1 MPQFDFAN
9 VFWPQLIWLAV
20 IFSVLFFGIVL
31 PTLPKL
37 GRAVDAREEK
47 IQSDIEGAE
56 ASKAN
61 ADAITAEN
69 EAAHFSAQEGARA
82 AIASA
87 KDKAAKSVE
96 AKLSAANEKIEAK
109 LNAAQAELAQ
119 ARLKA
124 MAEIEAIA
132 AESAAD
138 IVEKLSGTRP
148 AAAVAN
154 AAAKSVLAEA

>member
-47 IQSDIEGAE
+47 IKGDIDGAE
-56 ASKAN
+56 AAKAN
-61 ADAITAEN
+61 ADIVVEEN
-69 EAAHFSAQEGARA
+69 ETGHAKAQESSRA
-82 AIASA
+82 VVALA

-96 AKLSAANEKIEAK
+96 KKLAAANEKIEAK

-119 ARLKA
+119 ARTKA
-124 MAEIEAIA
+124 MAEIETIA
-132 AESAAD
+132 ADSAAD

-148 AAAVAN
+148 AAAAAK

>member
-47 IQSDIEGAE
+47 IKGDIDGAE
-56 ASKAN
+56 AAKAN
-61 ADAITAEN
+61 ADIVVEEN
-69 EAAHFSAQEGARA
+69 ETGHAKAQESSRA
-82 AIASA
+82 VVALA

-96 AKLSAANEKIEAK
+96 KKLAAANEKIEAK

-119 ARLKA
+119 ARTKA
-124 MAEIEAIA
+124 MAEIETIA
-132 AESAAD
+132 ADSAAD

-148 AAAVAN
+148 AAAAAR

>member
-9 VFWPQLIWLAV
+9 VFWPQLIWLTV

-47 IQSDIEGAE
+47 IKGDIDGAE
-56 ASKAN
+56 AAKAN
-61 ADAITAEN
+61 ADIVVEEN
-69 EAAHFSAQEGARA
+69 ETGHAKAQESSRA
-82 AIASA
+82 VVALA

-96 AKLSAANEKIEAK
+96 KKLAAANEKIEAK

-119 ARLKA
+119 ARTKA
-124 MAEIEAIA
+124 MAEIETIA
-132 AESAAD
+132 ADSAAD

-148 AAAVAN
+148 AAAAAR
-154 AAAKSVLAEA
+154 AAAKSVFAEA